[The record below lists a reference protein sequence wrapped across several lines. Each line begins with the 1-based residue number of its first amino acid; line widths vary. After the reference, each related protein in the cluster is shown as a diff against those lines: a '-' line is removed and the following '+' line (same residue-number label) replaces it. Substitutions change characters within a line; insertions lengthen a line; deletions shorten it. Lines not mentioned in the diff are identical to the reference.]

1 MIAQRKS
8 LMKTKVW
15 IAIWGLKDG
24 GAEVLARTYADMVDQ
39 QAFEPTLVTIYPF
52 ENTANYQYAKAA
64 GLKIC
69 SVFKKR
75 NTVTRALRLLFG
87 KWYIPCVLKRM
98 LIREKPDAIHFNS
111 QIASW
116 FAPLRKELSGI
127 RLLYTCH
134 SEPRKY
140 FSEEEKQA
148 VQQLVDDCD
157 LQLIALHGDM
167 KVELDQL
174 FSTNNT
180 VVIRNGV
187 DFRRFR
193 MQASDP
199 AATRKSLGIAQDAY
213 VVGHVGRLS
222 AVKNHMFLLQ
232 VFQEIVARKPNA
244 HLLLVG
250 SGELKEQ
257 IKEQI
262 KQQHLVECVTL
273 ISHRTDVPDLL
284 RIMDVMVFPSLF
296 EGLSV
301 TLVEAQASGLKC
313 VISDAINSANLLSPQ
328 TIPVSLNAPVKTWAD
343 IILDDTIR
351 NEDHGDLE
359 AYDMNRE
366 IHRLER
372 LYQGEL
378 DV

>member
-1 MIAQRKS
+1 
-8 LMKTKVW
+8 MKTKVW
-15 IAIWGLKDG
+15 FAIWGLKDG
-24 GAEVLARTYADMVDQ
+24 GAEVLARTYADMVDK

-52 ENTANYQYAKAA
+52 ENTANYRHAKVA
-64 GLKIC
+64 GLQIR

-75 NTVTRALRLLFG
+75 NTVTRVLRLLIG
-87 KWYIPCVLKRM
+87 KWYIPYVLKRM

-111 QIASW
+111 QLAAL
-116 FAPLRKELSGI
+116 FTTLRKELSGI

-140 FSEEEKQA
+140 FSQEEKKA
-148 VQQLVDDCD
+148 VSQLVDDCG
-157 LQLIALHGDM
+157 LQLIALHQDM
-167 KVELDQL
+167 KAELDRM
-174 FSTNNT
+174 FSTDRT

-187 DFRRFR
+187 DFGRFR
-193 MQASDP
+193 GSASDP
-199 AATRKSLGIAQDAY
+199 AVTRENLGIAPDAY
-213 VVGHVGRLS
+213 VVGHIGRLS
-222 AVKNHMFLLQ
+222 SAKNHMFLLQ
-232 VFQEIVARKPNA
+232 VFRQILWKQPKA

-262 KQQHLVECVTL
+262 SQLNLDEHVTL

-284 RIMDVMVFPSLF
+284 HAMDVMVFPSLF

-313 VISDAINSANLLSPQ
+313 VISDTINPANRLSSA
-328 TIPVSLNAPVKTWAD
+328 TIPVSLDAPAEAWAD
-343 IILDDTIR
+343 IVLDDSIK
-351 NEDHGDLE
+351 NENHGDIE